1 LRERIAQ
8 GARGERNAAPA
19 REREHTREVRK
30 GAREM
35 RHVGIAVVLLAALIG
50 CSQPAQSAEMKDLLS
65 GEKYALTLQMKNL
78 DGQWR
83 RLSAGGAA
91 ESGGIAQVY
100 AAMFGGGGGV
110 YYTKGETVSVATETY
125 LIAYALRS
133 KPVNYMTVMRGG
145 PGAMPTEELT
155 AESPLGLS
163 LLNLRAIGSLT
174 DIRQFNLEEEIA
186 AHAEMLAA
194 TEGMMSGGGGP
205 PGGTNESLSNLKNIA
220 LALQMFVADYDDVM
234 PDMTDMVAVMDELG
248 DYVRNDE
255 VFFQP
260 DTGQAYGVNSSLSQK
275 RLAEIADPVSIAVFY
290 EEEPGDDGMRG
301 VAFLDGHAARVSPA
315 QWEDIKAA
323 SGME

>member
-1 LRERIAQ
+1 
-8 GARGERNAAPA
+8 
-19 REREHTREVRK
+19 
-30 GAREM
+30 M

-65 GEKYALTLQMKNL
+65 GEKYALTLQMKDL

-83 RLSAGGAA
+83 RLSAGAS
-91 ESGGIAQVY
+91 ESGGLAQVY

-110 YYTKGETVSVATETY
+110 YYTKGETVSVASETY
-125 LIAYALRS
+125 LIAYTRRT
-133 KPVNYMTVMRGG
+133 KPVNYPMVMRQG
-145 PGAMPTEELT
+145 PGAMPAEELT

-163 LLNLRAIGSLT
+163 LLNLRAIGSLQ
-174 DIRQFNLEEEIA
+174 DIRPFNLEEEIA

-194 TEGMMSGGGGP
+194 TEGMMSGVGGP
-205 PGGTNESLSNLKNIA
+205 PGSSAESLSNLKNIA
-220 LALQMFVADYDDVM
+220 LALQMFLADYDDAM

-275 RLAEIADPVSIAVFY
+275 RLAEVADPVSIAVFY
-290 EEEPGDDGMRG
+290 EEEPGDDGLRG
-301 VAFLDGHAARVSPA
+301 VAFLDGHAAREPGAVGRHQGGVGDRVA
-315 QWEDIKAA
+315 AREDAA
-323 SGME
+323 DS

>member
-1 LRERIAQ
+1 MREATVHC
-8 GARGERNAAPA
+8 APGERNAAPA
-19 REREHTREVRK
+19 RKREHRREVPK

-35 RHVGIAVVLLAALIG
+35 RHVGIAVVLLAALVTA
-50 CSQPAQSAEMKDLLS
+50 SQPAQSAEMKDLLS

-110 YYTKGETVSVATETY
+110 YYTKGETVSVGTETY

-133 KPVNYMTVMRGG
+133 KPVNYMMVMRGG

-186 AHAEMLAA
+186 AHAEMMAA
-194 TEGMMSGGGGP
+194 TEDMMSGVGGP
-205 PGGTNESLSNLKNIA
+205 PGGSADSLSNLKNIA
-220 LALQMFVADYDDVM
+220 LALQMFLADYEDVM

-248 DYVRNDE
+248 DYVRDDE

-275 RLAEIADPVSIAVFY
+275 RLAEVADPVSIAVFY

-301 VAFLDGHAARVSPA
+301 VAFLDGHAARMTEA
-315 QWEDIKAA
+315 QWEEIKAE
-323 SGME
+323 SGIE